1 MNNLNFSQNSP
12 SFTARSP
19 QIKDAQ
25 WVART
30 VRSIPHVSSTRVS
43 APMWGLQ
50 EKYSDLYIRFLNKK
64 PYEHFVAR
72 DEQEMKIVKLFAW
85 QKRLIKKLVK
95 AREEWRVGV
104 KDDYRRVTNVLGQF
118 KYDKIGNCGEDAFL
132 SASIV
137 KMNGVKNVYT
147 ARMNIDDAQVDHVVC
162 VFNPDGSKFDGKVK
176 KDTIIIDSWINE
188 ADFASNMFVKYKNL
202 CKKFFFNLKPQSKI
216 SFRDIKPIELSGSE
230 QLLLS
235 MKYEKLH
242 YPSSTREFMQK
253 K

>member
-30 VRSIPHVSSTRVS
+30 VRSFPHISTTRIS
-43 APMWGLQ
+43 APMWNLQ
-50 EKYSDLYIRFLNKK
+50 EQNLNLYDRFMNKK
-64 PYEHFVAR
+64 SFEVLVPR
-72 DEQEMKIVKLFAW
+72 NEQEFKMINLFAW
-85 QKRLIKKLVK
+85 QKKIIKRLAS
-95 AREEWRVGV
+95 ARREWGVGRKDDFRRVG
-104 KDDYRRVTNVLGQF
+104 NILGQL

-132 SASIV
+132 SAAIV
-137 KMNGVKNVYT
+137 KMNGVENVCT
-147 ARMNIDDAQVDHVVC
+147 AKINIDDAQVDHVVC

-202 CKKFFFNLKPQSKI
+202 CKKFFFNLKPQSQI
-216 SFRDIKPIELSGSE
+216 SFRDVKPVELSASE
-230 QLLLS
+230 QLVLS
-235 MKYEKLH
+235 AKYEKLH
-242 YPSSTREFMQK
+242 YPSLTREFMQK